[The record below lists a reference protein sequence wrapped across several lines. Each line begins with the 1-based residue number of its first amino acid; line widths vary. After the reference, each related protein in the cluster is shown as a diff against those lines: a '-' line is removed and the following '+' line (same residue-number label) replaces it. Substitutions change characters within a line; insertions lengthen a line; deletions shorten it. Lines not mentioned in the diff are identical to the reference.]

1 MIFATCY
8 QCSSDSDTQVECSL
22 CGRPTV
28 ISQGSAASRYPRSQ
42 PQAGAVPVTVSSQC
56 SGKTVA
62 SQQLQHTDA
71 RVRTNCA
78 CVTALRHV
86 LRVCLCVCGAQV
98 RMGHHGGLGG
108 GGVLSPGARVCAYAR
123 GACVRARACARV
135 RHACTRTHAQYLNT
149 YSL

>member
-86 LRVCLCVCGAQV
+86 LRVCVCVCGAQV

-108 GGVLSPGARVCAYAR
+108 GCFRQAHVCVHMHVVRACVRVRARVCAMRAHAR
-123 GACVRARACARV
+123 
-135 RHACTRTHAQYLNT
+135 TRNI
-149 YSL
+149 